1 MAASRGHTTLF
12 ISHRLS
18 SVADAD
24 NIFVLEHGKIIEEG
38 THAALMK
45 KSGAYAEMFTMQAQ
59 SYLADTEFGE
69 VRA

>member
-24 NIFVLEHGKIIEEG
+24 NIFVMEKGRVIEEG
-38 THAALMK
+38 SHAVLLAK
-45 KSGAYAEMFTMQAQ
+45 KGEYEKMFTMQAR
-59 SYLADTEFGE
+59 SYLADEGANA
-69 VRA
+69 V